1 MTFPQEHEL
10 MCAACGWVAEGE
22 PEECE
27 NCQHKPLLKSWIR
40 VRFNRWYSQWEVLE
54 ADE

>member
-10 MCAACGWVAEGE
+10 MCAACGWLAEGE
-22 PEECE
+22 PEEYE

-40 VRFNRWYSQWEVLE
+40 VRFNGFMWGI
-54 ADE
+54 AHTHG